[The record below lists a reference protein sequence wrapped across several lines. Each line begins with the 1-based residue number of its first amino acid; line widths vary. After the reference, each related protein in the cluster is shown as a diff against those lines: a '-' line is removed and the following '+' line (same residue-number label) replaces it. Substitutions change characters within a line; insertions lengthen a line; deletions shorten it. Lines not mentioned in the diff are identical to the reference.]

1 MGAPLQREE
10 SLRFELPA
18 AASESATPTLA
29 SKTWGSELPACKG
42 SEAGGP
48 AGRRLPGQGTAD
60 GGAVQQDDRACAT
73 GRPASARAKRV
84 WSARRQQPQQVT
96 PARGVASA
104 MPQPSAT
111 RRPPAQH
118 AAAGQMPGGSPAK
131 RPLIEATGSP
141 AKRPLLQMHSPFEA
155 AADVAL
161 DDDSPAGSG
170 RHSAQQQGSS
180 AVARAGSMGPGRQPC
195 PPPVKL
201 SAQGLDIA
209 ENGEMCDSPTLLR
222 GEQM

>member
-1 MGAPLQREE
+1 MGATLQRED

-29 SKTWGSELPACKG
+29 SKTWSSESPACKG

-48 AGRRLPGQGTAD
+48 AGRQQQGQVPAD
-60 GGAVQQDDRACAT
+60 DDAVQQDDRACAT

-84 WSARRQQPQQVT
+84 WSARRQQPQQGT
-96 PARGVASA
+96 LARGVASA
-104 MPQPSAT
+104 MPQPSPT
-111 RRPPAQH
+111 RRPLAQH
-118 AAAGQMPGGSPAK
+118 AAAGQIPGGSPAK

-141 AKRPLLQMHSPFEA
+141 AKRPLLQLHSPFEA

-170 RHSAQQQGSS
+170 RHSVQHQESF
-180 AVARAGSMGPGRQPC
+180 AVARAGNLGPGRQHW
-195 PPPVKL
+195 PPAVKL
-201 SAQGLDIA
+201 PAQGLDVA

-222 GEQM
+222 GDQM